1 MKVKILAHTP
11 NPERVI
17 ALAGKLCYSPVGIDE
32 LNDKISDEEVNKFIS
47 KLADMGHMSPFEHAS
62 FTFAIEGISRN
73 CSHQIVR
80 HRVASFSQ
88 QSQRYVKMN
97 GEYVVPPEIAE
108 DEDTKALFIRHMKES
123 QWYYDELVDKLIEN
137 KVTDKYPDWISEVS
151 EEFGKLDKEEFMAL
165 DKNILNL
172 WKKYHIKEY
181 NTIEKEAIED
191 ARYVLPSA
199 YTTKMEFT
207 MNVRELLHF
216 FKQRCCKRAQW
227 EIRTL
232 ANEMLKQCKEV
243 SPLLFKNAGA
253 PCSTCTEGELKCK

>member
-47 KLADMGHMSPFEHAS
+47 KLANMGHMSPFEHAS

-80 HRVASFSQ
+80 HRVASYSQ

-97 GEYVVPPEIAE
+97 GEYVTPPIIKG
-108 DEDTKALFIRHMKES
+108 DDKLNYT
-123 QWYYDELVDKLIEN
+123 YDIMMNNAYNSYCKMVEKLIELGR
-137 KVTDKYPDWISEVS
+137 T
-151 EEFGKLDKEEFMAL
+151 
-165 DKNILNL
+165 
-172 WKKYHIKEY
+172 
-181 NTIEKEAIED
+181 EKEAIED
-191 ARYVLPSA
+191 ARYILPSA
-199 YTTKMEFT
+199 CTTKMEFT

-227 EIRTL
+227 EIRIL